1 MEEIIGKDFNTIVIV
16 GNWNIP
22 IFTPDWVHQ
31 NLFSSPDR
39 DLEVEYP
46 NQIIGASFRFTQH
59 PLCFSIVNNRFQL
72 CIIENTD
79 AARLEAIE
87 FVQKLLRMLVHTP
100 ITSTGI
106 NFRFKQDMVDD
117 TLHANTLLPTDAI
130 QPILS
135 KVITEVYK
143 YSDNVLLTYKKEIMP
158 DAIIHDF
165 NYNFATQNIQTLLGL
180 IEEDDIINAWHNRT
194 KVLLE
199 IE

>member
-31 NLFSSPDR
+31 NLFASQDR

-46 NQIIGASFRFTQH
+46 NQIIGASFRFTQN

-106 NFRFKQDMVDD
+106 NFRFKQDLADD
-117 TLHANTLLPTDAI
+117 TLHENILLPTDELH
-130 QPILS
+130 PILS
-135 KVITEVYK
+135 KVVTEQYK
-143 YSDNVLLTYKKEIMP
+143 YSDNVLLTYKKEITS
-158 DAIIHDF
+158 DVIIHDF
-165 NYNFATQNIQTLLGL
+165 NYDFDTQNIQTLLGL
-180 IEEDDIINAWHNRT
+180 IEENGIINAWHDRT
-194 KVLLE
+194 KALLE

>member
-1 MEEIIGKDFNTIVIV
+1 MEEIIGKDFNSIVIV

-22 IFTPDWVHQ
+22 IFTPDWVHT

-39 DLEVEYP
+39 DIEVEYP

-72 CIIENTD
+72 CIMDNTD
-79 AARLEAIE
+79 AARSEAIE
-87 FVQKLLRMLVHTP
+87 FVQKLLRLLVHTP

-106 NFRFKQDMVDD
+106 NFRFKQIMSDD
-117 TLHANTLLPTDAI
+117 KLQSDSLLPTDELH
-130 QPILS
+130 PILS
-135 KVITEVYK
+135 KEVTEQYK
-143 YSDNVLLTYKKEIMP
+143 YSDNVVLTYKKEIMK

-165 NYNFATQNIQTLLGL
+165 NYSFDTQNIKILLGL
-180 IEEDDIINAWHNRT
+180 IEEDGMINALHKKT
-194 KVLLE
+194 KDILE

>member
-72 CIIENTD
+72 SIIENTD

-87 FVQKLLRMLVHTP
+87 FVQKLLRLLVHTP
-100 ITSTGI
+100 VTSTGI
-106 NFRFKQDMVDD
+106 NFRFRQDMTDD
-117 TLHANTLLPTDAI
+117 ALHENTLLQLDELH
-130 QPILS
+130 PILS
-135 KVITEVYK
+135 KVVTEQYK
-143 YSDNVLLTYKKEIMP
+143 YSDNVVLTYKKEIML
-158 DAIIHDF
+158 DAIVHDF
-165 NYNFATQNIQTLLGL
+165 NYSFDTQNIQVLLGL
-180 IEEDDIINAWHNRT
+180 IEADGMINALHEKT
-194 KVLLE
+194 KAILE